1 MAACGSGDS
10 GSLVGAPRGGSA
22 GGAGT
27 PGASAVPTGTDGGGV
42 EAGPVVVMD
51 SATSPT
57 PAQTFNTL
65 EPGLIASCGTC
76 HGGVSTLPG
85 VPQWLAGPN
94 RYTTITTY
102 PGIIVTDVSSSLLL
116 TIGDTVQHSGGPGL
130 GDGPPGYLRDKV
142 TTWLEMEALAI
153 TSVPLAATA
162 PFAIQNGG
170 NTIDISKGG
179 VKGASMS
186 FTVEILGSVITFTD
200 MTIKAPAATGLSIAH
215 PIFAIVPSGGAPAA
229 DVGDSFSNLNQ
240 TVPAGQSMTLGVG
253 LFVLDVAATVGSN
266 WSKSDQLEIQF
277 TTLAPVTVADGGAKE
292 GGEAGSSGGCKSVAT
307 YTADAVPAIMANTC
321 LTCHQ
326 GENPGATAALDMT
339 MVGTDNAAACAQ
351 ALNRVNLMDPPNSD
365 IILAP
370 TGGVAAH
377 PFKGASA
384 SFKTMMLLW
393 IAKE

>member
-1 MAACGSGDS
+1 M
-10 GSLVGAPRGGSA
+10 
-22 GGAGT
+22 
-27 PGASAVPTGTDGGGV
+27 
-42 EAGPVVVMD
+42 EAGAVVVPD

-57 PAQTFNTL
+57 PAQTFNAL
-65 EPGLIASCGTC
+65 EPALVTSCGTC

-153 TSVPLAATA
+153 TSVPLAATP

-186 FTVEILGSVITFTD
+186 FTVAIYGSVITFTD
-200 MTIKAPAATGLSIAH
+200 MTIKAPAMTGLTIAH
-215 PIFAIVPSGGAPAA
+215 PIFAIVPAGGTPTA
-229 DVGDSFSNLNQ
+229 DVGDSFSNLNE
-240 TVPAGQSMTLGVG
+240 TVPAGQSMPLGVG
-253 LFVLDVAATVGSN
+253 LFVLDVAATVGSD
-266 WSKSDQLEIQF
+266 WAKSDLLEIQF
-277 TTLAPVTVADGGAKE
+277 TTLAPATVSDAGTGE
-292 GGEAGSSGGCKSVAT
+292 GGEGGSSGGCKSVAT

-339 MVGTDNAAACAQ
+339 KVGTDNAAACAQ
-351 ALNRVNLMDPPNSD
+351 ALNRVNLADPANSD